1 MWLVTELKTKHFLGR
16 TVAMSLLFHI
26 YSSVF
31 LSVLFSVECRRGGIL
46 GRNGQRSHRLVPLRL
61 R

>member
-1 MWLVTELKTKHFLGR
+1 MKLLVGR
-16 TVAMSLLFHI
+16 AVAMSLLFHI

-31 LSVLFSVECRRGGIL
+31 LSVLFSIKCRRGGIL